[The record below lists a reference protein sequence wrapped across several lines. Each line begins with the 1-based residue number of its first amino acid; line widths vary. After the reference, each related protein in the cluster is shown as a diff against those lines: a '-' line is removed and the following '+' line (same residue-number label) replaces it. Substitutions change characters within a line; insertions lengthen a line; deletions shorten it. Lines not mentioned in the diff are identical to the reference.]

1 MCLDFWLAKSV
12 EIVSFHKAKYKASHY
27 QEREVLFLPDFLP
40 HVKNLAHGPFLE
52 HKDDPFLETQ
62 HYEASE
68 QTRSMKS

>member
-40 HVKNLAHGPFLE
+40 HVKIWLMVPFLNIRMTLSL
-52 HKDDPFLETQ
+52 KLNIMKPLSKP
-62 HYEASE
+62 EA
-68 QTRSMKS
+68 